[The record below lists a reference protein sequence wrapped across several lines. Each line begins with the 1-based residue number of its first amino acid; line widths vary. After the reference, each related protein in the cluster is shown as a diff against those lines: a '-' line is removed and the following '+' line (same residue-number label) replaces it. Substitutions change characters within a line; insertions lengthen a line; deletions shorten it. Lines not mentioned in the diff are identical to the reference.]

1 MQNFT
6 RKTLTIPALL
16 ASFALGSLLTLKAP
30 EAITT
35 EMVHQASQLFGL
47 TFTEAER
54 DSMLTN
60 LEDYRK
66 GYEKP
71 DKPVFIQWHNL
82 EFDFPAQLSAPG
94 PHLCTRVCPALPY
107 CPAAAALPGADAAA
121 RGVDSG
127 SAPARAHH

>member
-66 GYEKP
+66 GYEKVRAIP
-71 DKPVFIQWHNL
+71 LTNDV
-82 EFDFPAQLSAPG
+82 A
-94 PHLCTRVCPALPY
+94 PALY
-107 CPAAAALPGADAAA
+107 FNPG
-121 RGVDSG
+121 RQVPGNFTRHSLWG
-127 SAPARAHH
+127 QRSFS